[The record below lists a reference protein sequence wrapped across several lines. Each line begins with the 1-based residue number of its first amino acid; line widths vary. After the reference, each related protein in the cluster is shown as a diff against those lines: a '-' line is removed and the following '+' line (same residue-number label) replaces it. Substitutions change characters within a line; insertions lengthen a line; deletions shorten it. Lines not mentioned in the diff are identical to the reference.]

1 MRHIVAAISNH
12 ERFTLEELETYVN
25 ASNYEY
31 NFSLDLL
38 IASNAIRV
46 SNDDIIINIQEIDLI
61 EIFRDI
67 ILSSCQNNSV
77 LRKSILQIGMNRSG
91 NYLRKPNIDQ
101 LLRKS
106 NLFELSD
113 RNVSF
118 WWFQVKEIDRESPVS
133 VANENSLTGYLG
145 EFLTM
150 EFEKKRLGSSD
161 QIEWV
166 SLTPNGDRFGYD
178 IESVREEMEQK
189 MLIEVK
195 SSQNNFVNARMF
207 LTYNEYKIMNKNI
220 SDYVFYLWWEVN
232 DNTGCGPMII
242 EGSIL
247 AEKLTSLIEN
257 EIGFTDSLVIPFS
270 IMGDEI

>member
-1 MRHIVAAISNH
+1 MRYIVAAISNH
-12 ERFTLEELETYVN
+12 ERFTLDELETYVS
-25 ASNYEY
+25 ATNYEF

-38 IASNAIRV
+38 IASNIIHI
-46 SNDDIIINIQEIDLI
+46 SNDEILTNTHEIDLI
-61 EIFRDI
+61 DIYRNI
-67 ILSSCQNNSV
+67 ILRSCQNNSV

-106 NLFELSD
+106 NLFD
-113 RNVSF
+113 INDGNVSF
-118 WWFQVKEIDRESPVS
+118 WWFQVKEFDRNRSVP
-133 VANENSLTGYLG
+133 VANGNPLTGYFG

-150 EFEKKRLGSSD
+150 EFEKNRLGSSD

-178 IESVREEMEQK
+178 FESVRKEVNQK

-195 SSQNNFVNARMF
+195 SSQNNFANARMF

-220 SDYVFYLWWEVN
+220 TDYVFYLWWEVN

-247 AEKLTSLIEN
+247 AEKLTSIIEN
-257 EIGFTDSLVIPFS
+257 DIGFTDSLVIPFS
-270 IMGDEI
+270 IMGNER

>member
-1 MRHIVAAISNH
+1 MRYIVAAISNH
-12 ERFTLEELETYVN
+12 ERFTLDELETYVN
-25 ASNYEY
+25 ATNYEF

-38 IASNAIRV
+38 IASNTIHV
-46 SNDDIIINIQEIDLI
+46 SNDDILINTHEIDLI
-61 EIFRDI
+61 NIYRNI
-67 ILSSCQNNSV
+67 ILSSCKNNSV

-106 NLFELSD
+106 NLFD
-113 RNVSF
+113 INDGNVSF
-118 WWFQVKEIDRESPVS
+118 WWFQVKEFDRNSPVS
-133 VANENSLTGYLG
+133 VANGNPLTGYFG

-150 EFEKKRLGSSD
+150 EFEKNRLGSYD

-178 IESVREEMEQK
+178 IESVRNEIDQK

-247 AEKLTSLIEN
+247 AEKLSSLIEN